1 MNGMGLGDR
10 WREKKLVMDFLWDAK
25 FSRIGELSLFGF
37 IITIINKI
45 IFSMR
50 TFLQISYLSVIK
62 ETAFK
67 VIQHCSLCIAD
78 FTAQWIM
85 YH

>member
-37 IITIINKI
+37 IITIMNKI

-62 ETAFK
+62 EN
-67 VIQHCSLCIAD
+67 CI
-78 FTAQWIM
+78 
-85 YH
+85 